1 MKRARN
7 AFPERIS
14 VTELVQQEV
23 WQSSFPGEMLRRLQN
38 EHGAASGAFRV
49 ELRYIRAHKGRP
61 AISGELSGTLQ
72 PVCQRCLQPMQVQL
86 RLPFFWGLVRDD
98 QEAQSLP
105 EELDPVQLS
114 GNSLDLCRA
123 LEDEVLL
130 SMPVAYLHEAGECMP
145 PSARG
150 RLKKAP
156 LGASS

>member
-1 MKRARN
+1 MKRAKS

-14 VTELVQQEV
+14 VTELSQQEV

-38 EHGAASGAFRV
+38 EHGTTSGAWRV

-61 AISGELSGTLQ
+61 AISGELSGVLQ

-86 RLPFFWGLVRDD
+86 QLRFFWGLVRDD
-98 QEAQSLP
+98 HEAQSLP
-105 EELDPVQLS
+105 KELDPVHLS
-114 GNSLDLCRA
+114 GNSLDLCAA

-130 SMPVAYLHEAGECMP
+130 SMPVAYLHDAGECLP
-145 PSARG
+145 PSTRN

-156 LGASS
+156 LGARS